1 MLLFSNACTQ
11 VTRIGETDSQRIHF
25 EGVEKPDPCI
35 DSSASYLLPTLCGK
49 HWAVKWKSIQLLSHA
64 RPPLHFVSWSSNK
77 FPSRL
82 LSTWETNNAAQS
94 PYKSESVPLENSIE
108 LLSRPIY
115 KSGWP
120 TSRRFEYVFYL
131 DSSRLSRWI
140 CHIAI
145 LIIRGPTEPFTIWIK
160 IILAIFLAKTRPDK
174 TIFSALTNLT
184 NTLIMTDQKY
194 HQKYKCRIRSDYFVL
209 FTPVNKNDITNV
221 GLYLTKSK
229 QLKGWR
235 EPRGWQFCLIRVL
248 GGTPMVGILI
258 DAHETFQYAG
268 DAL

>member
-1 MLLFSNACTQ
+1 MGSTGLWNGNLFSFYPMPAPL
-11 VTRIGETDSQRIHF
+11 S
-25 EGVEKPDPCI
+25 
-35 DSSASYLLPTLCGK
+35 TLWVGLQ
-49 HWAVKWKSIQLLSHA
+49 INSH
-64 RPPLHFVSWSSNK
+64 LDYW
-77 FPSRL
+77 L

-94 PYKSESVPLENSIE
+94 PNKSESVPLENSIE

-174 TIFSALTNLT
+174 TIFSALITWPLILT
-184 NTLIMTDQKY
+184 VQKNY
-194 HQKYKCRIRSDYFVL
+194 WKCKCRIRSVYSVL
-209 FTPVNKNDITNV
+209 FTFLRI
-221 GLYLTKSK
+221 
-229 QLKGWR
+229 
-235 EPRGWQFCLIRVL
+235 
-248 GGTPMVGILI
+248 
-258 DAHETFQYAG
+258 
-268 DAL
+268 